1 MDPFD
6 RQISPEANAR
16 IVDHYRA
23 MTPSERFQEMLDLN
37 AFATQTQ
44 INAVRLAHPNAD
56 EFEIKMR
63 VASRW
68 VRNPELLK
76 AAFGWDVAEKGY

>member
-1 MDPFD
+1 MESHRRDA
-6 RQISPEANAR
+6 SPDIEAMIIER
-16 IVDHYRA
+16 YRA

-37 AFATQTQ
+37 AFVTQTQ
-44 INAVRLAHPNAD
+44 ITAVRAAHPDAD
-56 EFEIKMR
+56 EFEIRMR

-76 AAFGWDVAEKGY
+76 AAFGWDVEEKGY

>member
-1 MDPFD
+1 MEFRSLDV
-6 RQISPEANAR
+6 SPETEALINER
-16 IVDHYRA
+16 YRA
-23 MTPSERFQEMLDLN
+23 MTPNQRFQEMLDLN
-37 AFATQTQ
+37 EFVTQTQ
-44 INAVRLAHPNAD
+44 ITAVKAAYPDAD

-76 AAFGWDVAEKGY
+76 AAFGWDVEEKGY